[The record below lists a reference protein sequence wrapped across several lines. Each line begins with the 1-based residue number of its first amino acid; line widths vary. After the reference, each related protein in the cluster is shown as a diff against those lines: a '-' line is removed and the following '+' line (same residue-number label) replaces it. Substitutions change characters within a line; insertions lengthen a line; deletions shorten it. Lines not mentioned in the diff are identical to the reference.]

1 MMKKYVWLILFAIT
15 ALLSSCLKNDNVDPY
30 QQAEE
35 QLRKD
40 EEIIK
45 RFIADNNINA
55 VRHESGMYYQIINAG
70 SGSFDYKTNNNP
82 SITVN
87 YTGRLLNGNV
97 FDSGTLD
104 NIRLSGLIIGWR
116 LGIPLI
122 QKGGKIRLLI
132 PSLYAYGP
140 GGAGTIPPNA
150 VLDFDIELTQIQ

>member
-1 MMKKYVWLILFAIT
+1 MKKYVWLVLVAVT
-15 ALLSSCLKNDNVDPY
+15 ALFSSCLKSDYVDPY

-35 QLRKD
+35 QLKKD

-55 VRHESGMYYQIINAG
+55 VRHESGMYYQVINAG
-70 SGSFDYKTNNNP
+70 TGNFDYRTNSNP
-82 SITVN
+82 NITVN

-97 FDSGTLD
+97 FDSNTLD
-104 NIRLSGLIIGWR
+104 NVRLGNLIIGWR

-122 QKGGKIRLLI
+122 QKGGEIRLLI

-140 GGAGTIPPNA
+140 SGRGSIPPNA
-150 VLDFDIELTQIQ
+150 VLDFNIELTQIQ